1 MKKGSIILISLLGIL
16 HLYVQESISINN
28 KTLSGHEAQ
37 DEFWIFSDSEDTI
50 VAMHY
55 SEYIALYRKARLA
68 QLDAQRLDS
77 ILSAKEDL
85 LEKYEEYEL
94 DADRHIAV
102 QNEAIAIA
110 DSLYSGYKSLYS
122 DLKTLYD
129 VRPFCLVAGMGLYSY
144 REKGLDPLIHIGV
157 EYRKLQLSGQ
167 FGKSYRGV
175 NLQYRIPIF

>member
-16 HLYVQESISINN
+16 HLYAQESISINN

-85 LEKYEEYEL
+85 LEKYEKYHP
-94 DADRHIAV
+94 A
-102 QNEAIAIA
+102 
-110 DSLYSGYKSLYS
+110 
-122 DLKTLYD
+122 
-129 VRPFCLVAGMGLYSY
+129 
-144 REKGLDPLIHIGV
+144 
-157 EYRKLQLSGQ
+157 
-167 FGKSYRGV
+167 
-175 NLQYRIPIF
+175 